1 MRQLASI
8 KEVSALY
15 PIEGKDRIELAQID
29 GWRVIVKKGEFNVG
43 SKCVYVE
50 IDSVLPEVEQFE
62 FLRNKN
68 FRIKTMKMAGVVSQG
83 ICFPLDILPKKNY
96 NIGED
101 VTDVLGIKQYEPT
114 MDTER
119 DAGDKKAVSP
129 KYPKWLMRFK
139 WFRQIAYKCDHREGK
154 GFPSFISKTDETR
167 IQNMPFIL
175 SDKRPFIVT
184 EKVDGC
190 VNGDSYI
197 NTDKG
202 SIRIREIVKNKMP
215 VNVLSYN
222 EELNIC
228 EYKPIVDW
236 HQIPASRKM
245 FKIGVG
251 FRGKGNRPKFIEC
264 TDNHK
269 FFTNNGWKR
278 ADELTIDDVLMH
290 YNKNIPYELKE
301 IILGCLLGDSSLNS
315 NSDTGNYRTVNFGHS
330 IKQKDYFEYKKQ
342 LFGSYFIQEKDA
354 VSGYGS
360 TILRGKLV
368 TNLNLLSIA
377 NDICSIGGKK
387 TVTKEWADALTPISL
402 AFWYMDD
409 GSISNRENPNLR
421 CRIQFNTQSFSIEEI
436 NILIEALRRKYNVN
450 ATIGGKDIYKG
461 NIIIIDADNTEK
473 LCSLIAPYVCQSMKY
488 KLPKKYESTPCCF
501 ESVTFCGKDGVVQTP
516 ILSIEKMNKGEFRSP
531 YVYDLEVLDNHNYFV
546 KNILVHNC
554 SGTWALVNKN
564 GLFKPKYEYIVC
576 SRNLR
581 LYVKDNTSY
590 WRVSERYDIENKLK
604 EMIGDNEWIAI
615 QGECVASNVQGN
627 KYNVK
632 EPDMYV
638 FNVILPQGR
647 MGSVEAAAFVTK
659 HGMKFVPIL
668 DTEYV
673 LPDTVNEMLDY
684 AHGKSAIGDTLRE
697 GVVVRSKD
705 GKTSFKSVSSE
716 FLLHYDE

>member
-50 IDSVLPEVEQFE
+50 IDSVLPEIEQFE

-68 FRIKTMKMAGVVSQG
+68 FRIKTLKMAGVVSQG

-139 WFRQIAYKCDHREGK
+139 WFRQIAYKRNHREGK

-184 EKVDGC
+184 EKVDG
-190 VNGDSYI
+190 
-197 NTDKG
+197 
-202 SIRIREIVKNKMP
+202 
-215 VNVLSYN
+215 
-222 EELNIC
+222 
-228 EYKPIVDW
+228 
-236 HQIPASRKM
+236 Q
-245 FKIGVG
+245 
-251 FRGKGNRPKFIEC
+251 
-264 TDNHK
+264 
-269 FFTNNGWKR
+269 
-278 ADELTIDDVLMH
+278 
-290 YNKNIPYELKE
+290 
-301 IILGCLLGDSSLNS
+301 
-315 NSDTGNYRTVNFGHS
+315 
-330 IKQKDYFEYKKQ
+330 
-342 LFGSYFIQEKDA
+342 
-354 VSGYGS
+354 
-360 TILRGKLV
+360 
-368 TNLNLLSIA
+368 
-377 NDICSIGGKK
+377 
-387 TVTKEWADALTPISL
+387 
-402 AFWYMDD
+402 
-409 GSISNRENPNLR
+409 
-421 CRIQFNTQSFSIEEI
+421 
-436 NILIEALRRKYNVN
+436 
-450 ATIGGKDIYKG
+450 
-461 NIIIIDADNTEK
+461 
-473 LCSLIAPYVCQSMKY
+473 
-488 KLPKKYESTPCCF
+488 
-501 ESVTFCGKDGVVQTP
+501 
-516 ILSIEKMNKGEFRSP
+516 
-531 YVYDLEVLDNHNYFV
+531 
-546 KNILVHNC
+546 
-554 SGTWALVNKN
+554 SGTWALVKKN

-576 SRNLR
+576 SRNIR
-581 LYVKDNTSY
+581 LYNKDNSSY
-590 WRVSERYDIENKLK
+590 WHVSEKYNIKNKLK

-627 KYNVK
+627 KYKVK
-632 EPDMYV
+632 EPDMYA

-684 AHGKSAIGDTLRE
+684 AHSKSAIGDTLRE
-697 GVVVRSKD
+697 GVVVRSRD
-705 GKTSFKSVSSE
+705 GKTSFKIVDPL
-716 FLLHYDE
+716 FLLKYDE

>member
-50 IDSVLPEVEQFE
+50 IDSVLPEIEQFE

-68 FRIKTMKMAGVVSQG
+68 FRIKTLKMAGVVSQG

-139 WFRQIAYKCDHREGK
+139 WFRQIAYKRNHREGK

-184 EKVDGC
+184 EKVDG
-190 VNGDSYI
+190 
-197 NTDKG
+197 
-202 SIRIREIVKNKMP
+202 
-215 VNVLSYN
+215 
-222 EELNIC
+222 
-228 EYKPIVDW
+228 
-236 HQIPASRKM
+236 Q
-245 FKIGVG
+245 
-251 FRGKGNRPKFIEC
+251 
-264 TDNHK
+264 
-269 FFTNNGWKR
+269 
-278 ADELTIDDVLMH
+278 
-290 YNKNIPYELKE
+290 
-301 IILGCLLGDSSLNS
+301 
-315 NSDTGNYRTVNFGHS
+315 
-330 IKQKDYFEYKKQ
+330 
-342 LFGSYFIQEKDA
+342 
-354 VSGYGS
+354 
-360 TILRGKLV
+360 
-368 TNLNLLSIA
+368 
-377 NDICSIGGKK
+377 
-387 TVTKEWADALTPISL
+387 
-402 AFWYMDD
+402 
-409 GSISNRENPNLR
+409 
-421 CRIQFNTQSFSIEEI
+421 
-436 NILIEALRRKYNVN
+436 
-450 ATIGGKDIYKG
+450 
-461 NIIIIDADNTEK
+461 
-473 LCSLIAPYVCQSMKY
+473 
-488 KLPKKYESTPCCF
+488 
-501 ESVTFCGKDGVVQTP
+501 
-516 ILSIEKMNKGEFRSP
+516 
-531 YVYDLEVLDNHNYFV
+531 
-546 KNILVHNC
+546 
-554 SGTWALVNKN
+554 SGTWALVKKN

-576 SRNLR
+576 SRNIR
-581 LYVKDNTSY
+581 LYNKDNSSY
-590 WRVSERYDIENKLK
+590 WRVSEKYNIENKLK

-632 EPDMYV
+632 EPDMYA

-647 MGSVEAAAFVTK
+647 MGSIEAAAFVTK

-684 AHGKSAIGDTLRE
+684 AHSKSAIGDTLRE
-697 GVVVRSKD
+697 GVVVRSRD
-705 GKTSFKSVSSE
+705 GKTSFKIVDPL
-716 FLLHYDE
+716 FLLKYDE